1 MEDAI
6 LKFDATKI
14 LNSRD
19 AIQICMVS
27 MADPRSNSSII
38 YTHLIANSLFTPR
51 QISII
56 SKKLHGDNRTEKISS
71 GAYYRQ
77 VKQCQ
82 KKVASV
88 LYSMILLQ
96 SMGIV
101 QLETPATL
109 SKLAEQLAVIFAS
122 ENSDTTARL
131 NVDDVISVINEVIN
145 RMSKL

>member
-1 MEDAI
+1 M
-6 LKFDATKI
+6 
-14 LNSRD
+14 
-19 AIQICMVS
+19 
-27 MADPRSNSSII
+27 
-38 YTHLIANSLFTPR
+38 
-51 QISII
+51 
-56 SKKLHGDNRTEKISS
+56 TEKISS

-77 VKQCQ
+77 VKQCR

-101 QLETPATL
+101 QLEASSIL

-122 ENSDTTARL
+122 ESSSDVTTRL
-131 NVDDVISVINEVIN
+131 NVDDVISVINEVIK

>member
-1 MEDAI
+1 
-6 LKFDATKI
+6 
-14 LNSRD
+14 
-19 AIQICMVS
+19 
-27 MADPRSNSSII
+27 MADPKSNSSVI
-38 YTHLIANSLFTPR
+38 YGHLIANSLFTPR

-56 SKKLHGDNRTEKISS
+56 SNKLQRGGRTEKVSS

-77 VKQCQ
+77 VKQCR
-82 KKVASV
+82 KKIASI

-109 SKLAEQLAVIFAS
+109 SKLAEQLIVIFAS
-122 ENSDTTARL
+122 EANSDAMTRL
-131 NVDDVISVINEVIN
+131 KVDDVISVISEVIK